1 MRARSVP
8 LGTMFGWVPAT
19 FRLVTRHFGAWSLAS
34 VITLFVALLLAL
46 PMLVYLFMTMPA
58 LGSPGVPPPQDLTGL
73 WIAYAIF
80 IVTAMVLMPPL
91 LAGWFRL
98 CAAADRGEAISGT
111 SVLSAYGDRGVWLRM
126 IVFALIG
133 MLVYFAVIGL
143 LALLFGDAFAGL
155 MAMQAAQD
163 AALAT
168 GSPPPPPDMAL
179 LGKVLLMYVVA
190 LPLLV
195 VLQLIYMAG
204 LAEVSLRPTSAPG
217 AFAEAAGGVL
227 RNLLKLLLFL
237 FCLWMG
243 LSMVLLVV
251 VLVVGVVIAG
261 LMLLSPVA
269 GMVVAGIAYV
279 ALLTFVYPLMFAG
292 HYYLWK
298 DMLGGEEPP
307 ALHA

>member
-1 MRARSVP
+1 MRARSIP
-8 LGTMFGWVPAT
+8 LGSMFGWVPAT
-19 FRLVTRHFGAWSLAS
+19 FRLVTGHFGAWSLAS
-34 VITLFVALLLAL
+34 IITLFVALLLAL
-46 PMLVYLFMTMPA
+46 PMLVYVFKSMPA
-58 LGSPGVPPPQDLTGL
+58 LGSPGVPPPQDLSDL

-80 IVTAMVLMPPL
+80 VVTGMVLMPPL

-98 CAAADRGEAISGT
+98 CAAADRGEAISGAA
-111 SVLSAYGDRGVWLRM
+111 VLAPYGDREVWLRI

-143 LALLFGDAFAGL
+143 LALLFGGAFTGL
-155 MAMQAAQD
+155 LAMQAAQD

-179 LGKVLLMYVVA
+179 VGQILLMYLVA
-190 LPLLV
+190 LPLLM
-195 VLQLIYMAG
+195 VLQLIYMSG

-217 AFAEAAGGVL
+217 AFAEASVGVL

-243 LSMVLLVV
+243 LSMVILVV

-261 LMLLSPVA
+261 LMFVSPVA
-269 GMVVAGIAYV
+269 GMVVAGLLYV
-279 ALLTFVYPLMFAG
+279 ALLMFVYPLMFAG

-298 DMLGGEEPP
+298 DMLGGEAPP
-307 ALHA
+307 ALPA